1 MKDRNTARFFDAS
14 DDLNLAEFTP
24 AFFEQFLVYKR
35 DMAKSATLTEYR
47 SAIKDLCRLK
57 RIVLPVEYGDDMKQL
72 YSGIKRLE
80 AEQNQSSSPKNSNKQ
95 PLTFSLYKELCSS
108 TLTRSDGGVSHL
120 FLTTQWNLMCRFVSV
135 QTLQTRH
142 TSAVCKRRELDG
154 ESARRVDSVTGHT
167 APCTE
172 EVRASGSIQT
182 LSERQFTSPWPK
194 GTTDQD

>member
-95 PLTFSLYKELCSS
+95 PLTFSLYKELRG
-108 TLTRSDGGVSHL
+108 TRQRSANVES
-120 FLTTQWNLMCRFVSV
+120 LMES
-135 QTLQTRH
+135 LQD
-142 TSAVCKRRELDG
+142 A
-154 ESARRVDSVTGHT
+154 
-167 APCTE
+167 
-172 EVRASGSIQT
+172 
-182 LSERQFTSPWPK
+182 
-194 GTTDQD
+194 

>member
-95 PLTFSLYKELCSS
+95 PLTFSLYKELCNLSRFKLS
-108 TLTRSDGGVSHL
+108 RRGTRQRSANVES
-120 FLTTQWNLMCRFVSV
+120 LMES
-135 QTLQTRH
+135 LQD
-142 TSAVCKRRELDG
+142 A
-154 ESARRVDSVTGHT
+154 
-167 APCTE
+167 
-172 EVRASGSIQT
+172 
-182 LSERQFTSPWPK
+182 
-194 GTTDQD
+194 